1 MNSITMLWKRL
12 DVPGHDACRL
22 ERRDGWWHLEGT
34 AVFRHERAAARLD
47 YHVTCDEAWRS
58 QHGTI
63 RGFIG
68 PRAISTDI
76 ARTATGV
83 WTVDGTVVPGLE
95 ACLDL
100 DFGFTPA
107 TNILQTR
114 RCALAV
120 GQSAEVP
127 AAWMDAGDGTL
138 QLLPQRYQ
146 RRSDS
151 AYWYES
157 PTVGYEAL
165 LEMAPNGFAK
175 RYPMLWQAED

>member
-1 MNSITMLWKRL
+1 MNSTTMLWKRL

-22 ERRDGWWHLEGT
+22 EQREGVWQLEGT
-34 AVFRHERAAARLD
+34 AVFRHEGAAARLD

-58 QHGTI
+58 QRGII
-63 RGFIG
+63 RGWIG
-68 PRAISTDI
+68 PRAISIEI
-76 ARTATGV
+76 ARTASGS
-83 WTVDGTVVPGLE
+83 WTIDGAVVRGLE

-127 AAWMDAGDGTL
+127 AAWMDAGDPTL
-138 QLLPQRYQ
+138 QLLPQHYQ
-146 RRSDS
+146 RRSDR
-151 AYWYES
+151 AYWYDS
-157 PTVGYEAL
+157 PTVGYQAL
-165 LEMAPNGFAK
+165 LEMAPNGFVK
-175 RYPMLWQAED
+175 LYPTLWQAED